1 MYKNGQD
8 DFCDVLWESVSGISW
23 RFMRTSVNKFPK
35 ISSLMTIS
43 RQLRVIGFALA
54 GFLSIATNSSIAQG
68 AQDSA
73 TTPQG
78 ANVTAPAAPKP
89 VEGVDIG
96 EIKLELERFGAGG
109 QARLGD
115 WCGIR
120 VRLNDNAP
128 RQREVIL
135 RLESIDADGDKPWAQ
150 LNLTANPGIWQSVWL
165 YTRLP
170 FDYGARPG
178 DAMRLVVFE
187 AIEDKDADQPGI
199 PGYVPGRLLGAL
211 VIDPR
216 NKSSLVQPQVGMIG
230 VIGQRTLG
238 LYQYNSRA
246 TPSDTWHKFANEAN
260 EIVTGLTPEDLPD
273 RWVGLSQFS
282 AIVWADGDPAKLRGE
297 RSRALKDWISR
308 GGHLIIVLPSVGQ
321 TWTNPASNE
330 LFDLMPN
337 VNITSMEKVNFE
349 PYRPLITSWNTT
361 TFPKTSTVQFF
372 APRKEATPSEAV
384 RILNGPDG
392 QCVVVRREVGA
403 GAVTMVGLDLNQ
415 TALSQFDLVD
425 ADVLWHRI
433 LGKSGEMIEPA
444 STPDKPSNWKSA
456 MVGRRPLSYDSDIP
470 ALIQKGGQSA
480 VGVLMGF
487 IVFALY
493 WGVAGP
499 IGFAILKRKGL
510 SQHSWVFF
518 VFATALFTAL
528 AWGGAT
534 ALRPKRIEASHFTI
548 LDHVFGQPLQRG
560 RMWASVLLPWYGEAS
575 LAVGEPGEIGAEA
588 QRSLTRRSLNTIT
601 SWSTPEPSA
610 TGFGGFPDA
619 RGYSVDVRTPDI
631 ITVPTRQTV
640 KQVQVDWSG
649 GPRWEMPFPIALSE
663 ADVALGSQAVA
674 SASPGELRLNI
685 ADWDSNRGSLVNGTL
700 VHKMPGAMR
709 NIIVV
714 VVRGQRT
721 LPTPRARATS
731 FPPETPLL
739 AQAEAFAWSDAWAA
753 GQPLSLDA
761 VTRLRTEP
769 GAKAKA
775 RAEAFF
781 KSLIP
786 TASAATG
793 LGDFSGSSL
802 NVSDK
807 FAALAFFPLLPGPDF
822 GSTNLTFS
830 LIAPQR
836 TATQGLDIARWF
848 TRPCIIIVGELD
860 SASNAGS
867 GAPSPIPLAV
877 DGELVPT
884 SGRTL
889 VRWIYPLPDN
899 PPSFPASS
907 NPVDAPPA
915 PPSPPAT
922 TGTIPPP
929 STPEVSRSPQFNP
942 Q

>member
-1 MYKNGQD
+1 MRKTGHLFTKISGFMSLNKQLQVVGFAVVSLLAITTTPAFALLAQD
-8 DFCDVLWESVSGISW
+8 DA
-23 RFMRTSVNKFPK
+23 
-35 ISSLMTIS
+35 SSPPSTA
-43 RQLRVIGFALA
+43 VP
-54 GFLSIATNSSIAQG
+54 AQ
-68 AQDSA
+68 
-73 TTPQG
+73 
-78 ANVTAPAAPKP
+78 AAPKSL
-89 VEGVDIG
+89 EGIDSG
-96 EIKLELERFGAGG
+96 QIKIELERFGAGG

-135 RLESIDADGDKPWAQ
+135 RLESVDADGDKPWGQ

-178 DAMRLVVFE
+178 DSMRLVVFE
-187 AIEDKDADQPGI
+187 AIEDKDANLPGI
-199 PGYVPGRLLGAL
+199 PGYVPGRLLGAMI
-211 VIDPR
+211 VEPR
-216 NKSSLVQPQVGMIG
+216 NKSSLVPPQVGMIG

-238 LYQYNSRA
+238 LSQYNNRA
-246 TPSDTWHKFANEAN
+246 SPTDTWHQFGNEAT

-273 RWVGLSQFS
+273 RWIGLSQFS

-297 RSRALKDWISR
+297 RSRAVKDWISR

-330 LFDLMPN
+330 LFDVMPN
-337 VNITSMEKVNFE
+337 VNITAMESVNFE
-349 PYRPLITSWNTT
+349 AYRPLITSWSTT
-361 TFPKTSTVQFF
+361 TFPKTANVQVLT
-372 APRKEATPSEAV
+372 PRPEAAPSEAV

-403 GAVTMVGLDLNQ
+403 GAVTMVGLNLNQ
-415 TALSQFDLVD
+415 TALSQFDLID

-433 LGKSGEMIEPA
+433 LGKSGEMIEPVT
-444 STPDKPSNWKSA
+444 SPDKPANWKSSLA
-456 MVGRRPLSYDSDIP
+456 GRRPFAYDSDIP

-518 VFATALFTAL
+518 VFSTALFTAL

-534 ALRPKRIEASHFTI
+534 ALRPKRTEASHLTI

-575 LAVGEPGEIGAEA
+575 LGVGEPGEIGSDS

-631 ITVPTRQTV
+631 ITIPTRQTV

-663 ADVALGSQAVA
+663 ADAALGAQAVA
-674 SASPGELRLNI
+674 SASPGELKLNET
-685 ADWDSNRGSLVNGTL
+685 DWDSNRGSLINGTL
-700 VHKMPGAMR
+700 VHKMPGALR

-721 LPTPRARATS
+721 LPTPRPRATS
-731 FPPETPLL
+731 FPAETPLL
-739 AQAEAFAWSDAWAA
+739 AQAEAFAWSDPWGA
-753 GQPLSLDA
+753 GQPLSMDA

-781 KSLIP
+781 KSLVP
-786 TASAATG
+786 TGSTSG
-793 LGDFSGSSL
+793 LGDFTGASL

-822 GSTNLTFS
+822 GSPNIGMS
-830 LIAPQR
+830 LAAPQR

-860 SASNAGS
+860 SGTDPGAG
-867 GAPSPIPLAV
+867 AASPIPLTV
-877 DGELVPT
+877 DGKLIPT

-889 VRWIYPLPDN
+889 VRWIYPLPDA
-899 PPSFPASS
+899 PPRFPASS
-907 NPVDAPPA
+907 LPADAA
-915 PPSPPAT
+915 GSPAT
-922 TGTIPPP
+922 TGTIEPPT
-929 STPEVSRSPQFNP
+929 TPAPPAPRQFNP